1 MVESVPV
8 VAPADIDSLYRK
20 HRIRVMLAITFGYGF
35 IYTCRLGLSIVKK
48 PLIDNGIFSIE
59 ELGLIGAAL
68 FYGYASGKL
77 INGFLADH
85 VSPRIFFSVSILIA
99 AIMNLF
105 MGMSTFLWISIALWA
120 INGFFQGMAAPAAV
134 ISITNWFS
142 IKERGRSYGIW
153 SASHSIGEGLTFYVI
168 AGIVSVT
175 SWRAGFITPGILC
188 IAVAAWAYSFL
199 RNAPPTIGL
208 PTINK
213 WKGDINEP
221 PAEIATWKK
230 QKVVFGIKAMWVIA
244 LASALMYVTRYAIN
258 SWGVLYLQEVRGY
271 SLLDAGFLLAVNTVA
286 GIAGSIAFGYLSDN
300 VFNAKRPPA
309 NLIFAIVEILA
320 LLVIFYGPQSY
331 IALALAFA
339 VYGAALSGLVASV
352 GGLFGVDIAPRGATG
367 AAMGLVGVFS
377 YLGAA
382 LQENISA
389 TLISSGTQIVDGV
402 TTYNFDT
409 AIQFW
414 IATSV
419 VSMLLAASLWNTKI
433 RD

>member
-142 IKERGRSYGIW
+142 LKERGRSYGIW

-271 SLLDAGFLLAVNTVA
+271 SLIDASFLLAVNTVA

-402 TTYNFDT
+402 RTYNFDT